1 MAWVAAGA
9 ISVAVG
15 PLVGGVLIDAFG
27 WRSIFLIN
35 LPIGVLSAVLT
46 WISVPETPRHR
57 VPVDQAGQVTAAP
70 WPSGCWPRG

>member
-35 LPIGVLSAVLT
+35 LPIGVLSTA
-46 WISVPETPRHR
+46 WPGSAVPETLRHR
-57 VPVDQAGQVTAAP
+57 SRWTGPARSLPPPRSA
-70 WPSGCWPRG
+70 CWPRR